1 MPRASGNSQKTLTA
15 ACTETLLTV
24 SRSSKKRSSSDATSS
39 GSHKGKKC
47 PESRTATSASGSKL
61 AACRGPLRNSLCRR
75 HRLYGPSGP
84 GLPLGQSIEYFN
96 LPPAA
101 SVGNCFTDAVALA
114 DGTTLGTPQGE
125 IAGHDIF
132 TMVFTS
138 RARKAAEW
146 SKFETF
152 LNSLDGL
159 TPGTALQS
167 VYSYAAGLGDPIDA
181 TKLPVVRT
189 ADDWTKSQDLA
200 AREWVR
206 DSLQLSV
213 RNFKIR
219 RDQLH
224 LSDEDAWRMFHD
236 GMLKELAYADY
247 SRFARRGAAR

>member
-1 MPRASGNSQKTLTA
+1 MPPAPARTRERSVLNPERPPRRPGANWQPA
-15 ACTETLLTV
+15 ADLFVIRCAGGTGFMDL
-24 SRSSKKRSSSDATSS
+24 
-39 GSHKGKKC
+39 
-47 PESRTATSASGSKL
+47 P
-61 AACRGPLRNSLCRR
+61 
-75 HRLYGPSGP
+75 GP